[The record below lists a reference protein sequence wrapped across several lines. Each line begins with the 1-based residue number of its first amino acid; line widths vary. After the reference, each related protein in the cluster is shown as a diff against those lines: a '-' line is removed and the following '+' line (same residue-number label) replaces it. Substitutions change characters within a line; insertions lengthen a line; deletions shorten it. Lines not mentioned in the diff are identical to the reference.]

1 MNVHDI
7 LNSSGEEANSDM
19 ETMDVSLN
27 CDDPELMSSEFFDS
41 VLSLEN
47 NMDDEFFSK
56 FEDDINLSSDASS
69 HLDEVLSP
77 QSYTSESDK
86 NSSYMENIEDSRT
99 ILDSVNEFDESLL
112 MSLIG
117 PSDDQFI
124 KTEPEIAPTSTPS
137 TPVQKKTTQILIQ
150 NPNNKKFISKPLIN
164 ASHLKSAGPLNGKPQ
179 ILKVQPISNNG
190 KTVLFPLNIKSIK
203 ILNTPEEVAAFTGNM
218 RKRKIEPTSGNKNV
232 AAPTSQYP
240 PLSLTLEEKR
250 LLAKEGIQLPSHHPL
265 TKNEERELKR
275 IRRKIRNKISAQD
288 SRKRKKEYVDGLEER
303 VKRGSEENKNLLQ
316 RVRALQ
322 KQNKT
327 LIAHVNKLQALICN
341 STTSKATPSTC
352 LMVVLLSALLVSLP
366 NMKLFEN
373 KQSHQDQE
381 QISVRRS
388 LLSSPQAT
396 DDNLNMEEFL
406 IFKDDEDYEG
416 KLIDEIDVE
425 NSTEKEVSK
434 ILEEMGQKYDGL
446 LSEKNNSNK
455 SLFGRVLDTFKNFLE
470 RDKKE
475 VQGGYD
481 YGGFNNKKVFLEPDI
496 DEYVPIDHEPPI
508 KKSKMEN
515 SDSFN
520 SNDDFVTT
528 TTMNANNFVINTK
541 DK

>member
-1 MNVHDI
+1 MNIHDF
-7 LNSSGEEANSDM
+7 LNSSGEEVNSDM

-77 QSYTSESDK
+77 RSYSSESDK
-86 NSSYMENIEDSRT
+86 NSLYAEN
-99 ILDSVNEFDESLL
+99 LDESGTLLGTVDGFDDSLL
-112 MSLIG
+112 MSMLE
-117 PSDDQFI
+117 PTQDFQV
-124 KTEPEIAPTSTPS
+124 KTEPQVIKPPDI
-137 TPVQKKTTQILIQ
+137 PIQKKPTQILIQ
-150 NPNNKKFISKPLIN
+150 NPNNKKFISKPMISASQLKN
-164 ASHLKSAGPLNGKPQ
+164 ATPFKGTPQ
-179 ILKVQPISNNG
+179 ILKVQPLSNNG
-190 KTVLFPLNIKSIK
+190 KTVLLPLNIKSIK
-203 ILNTPEEVAAFTGNM
+203 ILNTPAEVAAFTGNM
-218 RKRKIEPTSGNKNV
+218 RKRKVESTPDDSNVVTS
-232 AAPTSQYP
+232 TSQYP
-240 PLSLTLEEKR
+240 QLTLTLEEKR
-250 LLAKEGIQLPSHHPL
+250 LLAKEGIQLPTHHPL

-303 VKRGSEENKNLLQ
+303 VKRGSDENKNLLQ
-316 RVRALQ
+316 RIRALQ
-322 KQNKT
+322 RQNKT
-327 LIAHVNKLQALICN
+327 LIAHVNKLQSLICN

-373 KQSHQDQE
+373 KQIPEQE
-381 QISVRRS
+381 QVAVRRS

-416 KLIDEIDVE
+416 KLVDEIDAE
-425 NSTEKEVSK
+425 NSTDKEISK

-446 LSEKNNSNK
+446 LSDKSHSK
-455 SLFGRVLDTFKNFLE
+455 MSLFGRVLDTVRGFLD
-470 RDKKE
+470 RDKKD
-475 VQGGYD
+475 VYGASD
-481 YGGFNNKKVFLEPDI
+481 YGGFNNRKVFLEPDI
-496 DEYVPIDHEPPI
+496 DEYVPIDEDPPSKRI
-508 KKSKMEN
+508 KIEDTNSLGPKEN
-515 SDSFN
+515 
-520 SNDDFVTT
+520 FVTT
-528 TTMNANNFVINTK
+528 TVNANNLVINSK